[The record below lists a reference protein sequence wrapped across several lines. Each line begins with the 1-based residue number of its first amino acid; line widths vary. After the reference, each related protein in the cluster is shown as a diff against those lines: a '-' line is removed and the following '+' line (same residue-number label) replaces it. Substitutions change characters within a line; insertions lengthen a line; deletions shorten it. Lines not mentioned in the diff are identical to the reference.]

1 MRDVGFSNQT
11 AFDGSGQAA
20 NPTTDLGVDASA
32 KDRQGFSVQRSRGWL
47 DIRGPRTNVLRR
59 ICVVD
64 LRFEIGGLL
73 DQNRRKLRV
82 LRQACELEKCH
93 RLTRPI
99 PSSDHHA
106 VPLQASAA
114 SASRPRS
121 DIVPFRRHKNVPT
134 VPSDQKCRS
143 SLFRVQTV
151 SNFSITSVSA
161 RPAFVHSWNAGKAII
176 VSM

>member
-47 DIRGPRTNVLRR
+47 NIGGPRTDILRR
-59 ICVVD
+59 IGVVD

-99 PSSDHHA
+99 PSSDHRA
-106 VPLQASAA
+106 VPLQASQRVHHAREA
-114 SASRPRS
+114 ILFLSEGTKMYPRY
-121 DIVPFRRHKNVPT
+121 HPT
-134 VPSDQKCRS
+134 RKIRS

>member
-20 NPTTDLGVDASA
+20 NPTTDLGLDASA
-32 KDRQGFSVQRSRGWL
+32 NDRQGLSAQRSRGWL
-47 DIRGPRTNVLRR
+47 NIGGPRTDVLRR
-59 ICVVD
+59 IGVVD
-64 LRFEIGGLL
+64 LRFEIGGLF

-82 LRQACELEKCH
+82 FRQTCKLEKCH

-121 DIVPFRRHKNVPT
+121 DIVPLRRHKNLPT
-134 VPSDQKCRS
+134 VPSDQKRRRI
-143 SLFRVQTV
+143 FPVQTV